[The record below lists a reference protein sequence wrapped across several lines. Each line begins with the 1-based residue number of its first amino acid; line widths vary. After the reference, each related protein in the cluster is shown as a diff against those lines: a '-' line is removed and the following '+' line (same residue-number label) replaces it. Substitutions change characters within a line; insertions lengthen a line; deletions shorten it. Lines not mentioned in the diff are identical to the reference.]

1 MNWEV
6 RTMRS
11 ATSCFNSTLYTK
23 TMARFWPLWVLHGL
37 IWLFV
42 IPLTLVNRYFDYLGA
57 ARGVA
62 EAQEYLLRRFQD
74 IPYFLEFGLSLAV
87 TAGVLCAMAVFGY
100 LYNHRSAAMMHALPM
115 RRETLFTTQYL
126 AGLSFLLLPLLVV
139 GLITAVV
146 AITLLPAE
154 NWGEAMGH
162 VLTWLLGQC
171 GLSLFFY
178 SFAAF
183 CAMFTGHILALPA
196 FYGILNA
203 LVCVLYYL
211 ITTLISSLFYG
222 VYYRG
227 GDSDLVR
234 YLTPVW
240 ALSDAIHV
248 PSTHTA
254 PDGSYSYSL
263 PTMQSPGIVAAYAAA
278 GVVLAVLALLVYRQR
293 HVESAGD
300 VVSIPIVRPV
310 FQWGVAFCSGLCFGV
325 YTAAFFGWDST
336 APLTACVL
344 VWTVVGFF
352 VAEML
357 LKKSFRVLRAWK
369 RCLIAVAAMALLCAA
384 CAFDWFGVETRVPK
398 VDEVVSV
405 SSHSD
410 MGSYPW
416 DDGTSYHEEVT
427 DPETIQRMIHL
438 HSAIL
443 QDRNRPDPDPTDYL
457 EYGDYNFGD
466 SSTNFNLVYTLKNG
480 STLARRYTVPLFR
493 AEVAQEGSITWQMN
507 QLIQDR
513 ELVESI
519 YDFDG
524 YEKLD
529 LTEARLR
536 PLLEVSSDSSTGVSL
551 DRQYHQP
558 LWEAVRADF
567 DAGTIGVRYLFDD
580 EERRANTYQT
590 DLIFE
595 FTDPIPEDFGKEE
608 EGAYSYRVYSLTI
621 TLTPNASRTLAVLEE
636 AGIPASYR
644 YIDHPELEEAGLWTE
659 VTSTLAL
666 FH

>member
-1 MNWEV
+1 
-6 RTMRS
+6 MRS

-74 IPYFLEFGLSLAV
+74 IPYFLEFGLTLAV

-115 RRETLFTTQYL
+115 NRTTLFTTQYL
-126 AGLSFLLLPLLVV
+126 AGLSFLLLPLLAV
-139 GLITAVV
+139 GLITVVV
-146 AITLLPAE
+146 AITLLPSG

-171 GLSLFFY
+171 GFSLFFY

-196 FYGILNA
+196 FYGILNI

-263 PTMQSPGIVAAYAAA
+263 PTMQSPGTVAAYAAV

-336 APLTACVL
+336 ALLTACVL

-369 RCLIAVAAMALLCAA
+369 RCLIAVTAMALLCAA
-384 CAFDWFGVETRVPK
+384 CAFDWFGVETRVPD
-398 VDEVVSV
+398 VDEVLSV
-405 SSHSD
+405 TVHSD
-410 MGSYPW
+410 MGSYPR
-416 DDGTSYHEEVT
+416 DDGGSYHQMVT

-443 QDRNRPDPDPTDYL
+443 QDRNRPDPDPTDHL
-457 EYGDYNFGD
+457 EYGDYRFGD
-466 SSTNFNLVYTLKNG
+466 ETTYFDLVYSLKDG
-480 STLARRYTVPLFR
+480 SILARRYTIPLFR
-493 AEVAQEGSITWQMN
+493 ADLEQEGSFTWQMN
-507 QLIQDR
+507 QLTQDR

-519 YDFDG
+519 YDFDR

-529 LTEARLR
+529 LTEARLAH
-536 PLLEVSSDSSTGVSL
+536 LLEINSDSSTDVYLNS
-551 DRQYHQP
+551 QYLHP

-595 FTDPIPEDFGKEE
+595 FTDPIPEDFRKED

-644 YIDHPELEEAGLWTE
+644 YIDHPELEEETLWTE

>member
-1 MNWEV
+1 
-6 RTMRS
+6 
-11 ATSCFNSTLYTK
+11 
-23 TMARFWPLWVLHGL
+23 
-37 IWLFV
+37 
-42 IPLTLVNRYFDYLGA
+42 
-57 ARGVA
+57 
-62 EAQEYLLRRFQD
+62 
-74 IPYFLEFGLSLAV
+74 
-87 TAGVLCAMAVFGY
+87 MAVFGY

-115 RRETLFTTQYL
+115 RRETLFATQYL
-126 AGLSFLLLPLLVV
+126 AGLSFLLLPLLAV
-139 GLITAVV
+139 GLITMVV
-146 AITLLPAE
+146 AITLLPAGS
-154 NWGEAMGH
+154 WREAMGY
-162 VLTWLLGQC
+162 VLTWLLGQS
-171 GLSLFFY
+171 GISLFFY

-196 FYGILNA
+196 FYGILNI
-203 LVCVLYYL
+203 LVYILYYL

-222 VYYRG
+222 VYYRS
-227 GDSDLVR
+227 GDIELVH

-240 ALSDAIHV
+240 ALGNAIQV

-263 PTMQSPGIVAAYAAA
+263 PTMQSPGTVAAYAAV
-278 GVVLAVLALLVYRQR
+278 GVALAVLALLVYRHR

-300 VVSIPIVRPV
+300 VVSIPIVRPI

-325 YTAAFFGWDST
+325 YTAAFFGWEDT

-405 SSHSD
+405 SIHSD

-513 ELVESI
+513 ALVESV
-519 YDFDG
+519 YNFDR

-529 LTEARLR
+529 LTEVRLR
-536 PLLEVSSDSSTGVSL
+536 PLLEVSSDSSTNVYLES
-551 DRQYHQP
+551 QYLRP
-558 LWEAVRADF
+558 LWEAMRADF

-636 AGIPASYR
+636 AGIPGSYR
-644 YIDHPELEEAGLWTE
+644 YMEHPQPEEEKGLWTE
-659 VTSTLAL
+659 VTSTMDL